1 MIHSRKRIKSL
12 PTKEQVETERKR
24 YRWKKA
30 YFKALRGTI
39 SVLTYM
45 AAVAALIATLVLPVL
60 QIEGTSMEPPL
71 VNGDIV
77 LLTKTTAFGRGDIC
91 GFAWNNKILIKRV
104 IGIPGDW
111 IEIDTDGTVYL
122 NGEKLD
128 EPYAEQI
135 AFGECDLEFPYQVPQ
150 EQYFVLGDMAGFA
163 ARGKHT
169 IAIAGAIAV
178 GILILDAAITMIKKM
193 HKKVLPRVIMICS
206 FVAMLLINIFSW
218 NFSSISLMLV
228 AAVVSLT
235 IFILQGA
242 QHQLP
247 VGSFLQGYATA

>member
-1 MIHSRKRIKSL
+1 MKEKWQERTAL
-12 PTKEQVETERKR
+12 PTIDQIETERKR

-60 QIEGTSMEPPL
+60 QIEGTSMEPTL

-122 NGEKLD
+122 NGERLD

-135 AFGECDLEFPYQVPQ
+135 AFGECDLEFPFQVPQ
-150 EQYFVLGDMAGFA
+150 EQYFVLGDM
-163 ARGKHT
+163 RE
-169 IAIAGAIAV
+169 
-178 GILILDAAITMIKKM
+178 
-193 HKKVLPRVIMICS
+193 
-206 FVAMLLINIFSW
+206 
-218 NFSSISLMLV
+218 SSIDSRNTLV
-228 AAVVSLT
+228 GCVENEQIIGK
-235 IFILQGA
+235 IFFRIWPLKDIR
-242 QHQLP
+242 
-247 VGSFLQGYATA
+247 FF

>member
-1 MIHSRKRIKSL
+1 MKGKWQRKTAIPSL
-12 PTKEQVETERKR
+12 DQIESERKR
-24 YRWKKA
+24 YRWQKA

-60 QIEGTSMEPPL
+60 QIEGTSMEPTL

-77 LLTKTTAFGRGDIC
+77 LLTKTTNFDRGDIC

-104 IGIPGDW
+104 IGIPSDW

-135 AFGECDLEFPYQVPQ
+135 AFGECDLEFPFQVPQ
-150 EQYFVLGDMAGFA
+150 EQYFVLGDM
-163 ARGKHT
+163 RE
-169 IAIAGAIAV
+169 
-178 GILILDAAITMIKKM
+178 
-193 HKKVLPRVIMICS
+193 
-206 FVAMLLINIFSW
+206 
-218 NFSSISLMLV
+218 SSIDSRNTLV
-228 AAVVSLT
+228 GCVENEQIIGK
-235 IFILQGA
+235 IFFRIW
-242 QHQLP
+242 P
-247 VGSFLQGYATA
+247 FKEICFF

>member
-1 MIHSRKRIKSL
+1 MEMKGKWQRRTAL
-12 PTKEQVETERKR
+12 PTIDQIETERKR

-60 QIEGTSMEPPL
+60 QIEGTSMEPTL

-91 GFAWNNKILIKRV
+91 GFAWNNKILVKRV

-111 IEIDTDGTVYL
+111 IEMDTDGTVYL
-122 NGEKLD
+122 NGEKLE

-135 AFGECDLEFPYQVPQ
+135 AFGECDLEFPFQVPQ
-150 EQYFVLGDMAGFA
+150 EQYFVLGDM
-163 ARGKHT
+163 RE
-169 IAIAGAIAV
+169 
-178 GILILDAAITMIKKM
+178 
-193 HKKVLPRVIMICS
+193 
-206 FVAMLLINIFSW
+206 
-218 NFSSISLMLV
+218 SSIDSRNTLIGCV
-228 AAVVSLT
+228 ENEQIIGK
-235 IFILQGA
+235 IFFRIWPLKNMRIFA
-242 QHQLP
+242 ET
-247 VGSFLQGYATA
+247 VY

>member
-1 MIHSRKRIKSL
+1 MKGKWQKRTAL
-12 PTKEQVETERKR
+12 PTIDQIETERKR
-24 YRWKKA
+24 YRWKRA

-39 SVLTYM
+39 AVLTYM

-60 QIEGTSMEPPL
+60 QIEGTSMEPTL

-77 LLTKTTAFGRGDIC
+77 LLTKTTAFDRGDIC

-135 AFGECDLEFPYQVPQ
+135 AFGECDLEFPFQVPQ
-150 EQYFVLGDMAGFA
+150 EQYFVLGDM
-163 ARGKHT
+163 RE
-169 IAIAGAIAV
+169 
-178 GILILDAAITMIKKM
+178 
-193 HKKVLPRVIMICS
+193 
-206 FVAMLLINIFSW
+206 
-218 NFSSISLMLV
+218 SSIDSRNTLV
-228 AAVVSLT
+228 GCVENEQIIGR
-235 IFILQGA
+235 IFFRIWPLKEIKFFYET
-242 QHQLP
+242 
-247 VGSFLQGYATA
+247 VY